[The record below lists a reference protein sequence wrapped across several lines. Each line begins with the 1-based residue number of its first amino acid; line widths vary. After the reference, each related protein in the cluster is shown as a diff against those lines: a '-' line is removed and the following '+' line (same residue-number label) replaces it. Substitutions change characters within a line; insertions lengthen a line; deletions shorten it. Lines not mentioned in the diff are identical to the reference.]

1 MLNDIW
7 EGHCVIW
14 ESHAILEKQ
23 KQKRSNPKVR
33 SLPVYREI
41 LGEIPPFLVADATA
55 AGSASWCPLSLRLLH
70 ETCETGPPAP
80 EPRSPSS
87 RCLRSLTSLEF
98 AASLSFCCSLFRLT
112 AWAASIVCRVQL
124 DGSLIFR
131 SCLCPIM
138 SSLSVLK
145 MYRVQGIM
153 GRVFFFSGVSSQE
166 FPINKEKQIHNSKRL
181 RVLVPTCRHSGH
193 YWNELVIDEIRNV
206 HM

>member
-7 EGHCVIW
+7 ESHCVTHF
-14 ESHAILEKQ
+14 SQ

-87 RCLRSLTSLEF
+87 RCLCSLTSLEF

-124 DGSLIFR
+124 DDSLHLSFIPPNH
-131 SCLCPIM
+131 L
-138 SSLSVLK
+138 SSQCSENIQESWALLLSL
-145 MYRVQGIM
+145 
-153 GRVFFFSGVSSQE
+153 GVSSYKK
-166 FPINKEKQIHNSKRL
+166 NKFI
-181 RVLVPTCRHSGH
+181 
-193 YWNELVIDEIRNV
+193 IRNV
-206 HM
+206 CTRTFWKHLLPETKQLL